1 MRPPPPPLPLLLAA
15 LLALHSAWAQQA
27 QGGAGGTCSAEAEAS
42 GTCTD
47 AGGGADPAAP
57 APAPAPAAR
66 PRRPPAPT
74 ASEHL
79 LQALRRDQ
87 ARWKPGR
94 VVPAEFWASSLPKCS
109 DGHVCPGPDFFC
121 CAADFPQGM
130 AGKQYRADM
139 CCPSTPTS
147 CPTRTVHKKHCLTC
161 NRLDWVGEC
170 PYEGCVSALPVDGA
184 RALIDDAYAEHAAAA
199 AAAAGGGGGGSG
211 GEG

>member
-1 MRPPPPPLPLLLAA
+1 MRPPLPPLPLLLAA

-57 APAPAPAAR
+57 APAPAAR
-66 PRRPPAPT
+66 PRRPPPPT

-94 VVPAEFWASSLPKCS
+94 VVPAEFWASSLPECS